1 MDNNVK
7 GIIDIL
13 KKGVEEEFDN
23 AIKIDW
29 IMLQKAASKFLSEQA
44 SFSAAKIQTQKI
56 SQIVSMN
63 SVVGYEHFS
72 SDIIKRANE
81 SKRFYN
87 ALFEFDIAL
96 TNYLGEVPKRG
107 LYVFFDQ
114 DGKPSTYDMS
124 MQDLANMSQGRGR
137 IAKLNRNGLRSIE
150 EQIDENAQDDLEH
163 IHQGTCAAMG
173 VNKRL
178 EQFYARRG
186 KQTVIN
192 KKTNTTITKNAQ
204 KQGGL
209 LMWKTAGTWKIA
221 KIANQ
226 GVVGEAYAQFLMTK
240 HKTKQ
245 DYLVGIET
253 GSSPFYSH
261 SLIAKFYKYLST
273 VTNNPAIVE
282 EDIYTEWA
290 QYAVKGQKA
299 GLPTPEQY
307 IRTAYTILSS
317 ADEIAPNN
325 LKNMITLAFEKDSAL
340 APFIGEFTDKEF
352 EKGLEKIMNETG
364 FQNANINMIVPIFK

>member
-1 MDNNVK
+1 MDNDVK

-13 KKGVEEEFDN
+13 KDGVKEEFDSM
-23 AIKIDW
+23 IKVNW
-29 IMLQKAASKFLSEQA
+29 IMLQQAASKFLSEQA
-44 SFSAAKIQTQKI
+44 SFQASKVQTQKI

-63 SVVGYEHFS
+63 AVTGYENFS
-72 SDIIKRANE
+72 SDTIKRANE
-81 SKRFYN
+81 SKRFYK

-124 MQDLANMSQGRGR
+124 MEDLANMSQGRGR
-137 IAKLNRNGLRSIE
+137 IAKLNKNGLRSIE
-150 EQIDENAQDDLEH
+150 EQIDKKAQGDLEH
-163 IHQGTCAAMG
+163 INQGACAAIG

-178 EQFYARRG
+178 ERFYTNRG
-186 KQTVIN
+186 KQTIVN
-192 KKTNTTITKNAQ
+192 KKTNTTVTKNAQ

-209 LMWKTAGTWKIA
+209 LMWKTAGAWKVV
-221 KIANQ
+221 KVANQ
-226 GVVGEAYAQFLMTK
+226 GVIGEAYASFLMTR
-240 HKTKQ
+240 HKSRQ
-245 DYLVGIET
+245 DYLVGVET
-253 GSSPFYSH
+253 GSSPYYSH

-317 ADEIAPNN
+317 VDEIAPQN

-340 APFIGEFTDKEF
+340 APFLGEFTNKEF
-352 EKGLEKIMNETG
+352 EKGLDKIMKNSG
-364 FQNANINMIVPIFK
+364 FQDAKMHMVIPFQ

>member
-1 MDNNVK
+1 MDSNVK

-13 KKGVEEEFDN
+13 KEGVKEEFDS
-23 AIKIDW
+23 AMKINW
-29 IMLQKAASKFLSEQA
+29 TMLQQAASKFLSEQA
-44 SFSAAKIQTQKI
+44 SFQAARVQTQKI
-56 SQIVSMN
+56 SQIISMN
-63 SVVGYEHFS
+63 SVTGYENFS

-81 SKRFYN
+81 SKRFYR
-87 ALFEFDIAL
+87 ALFEFDMAL
-96 TNYLGEVPKRG
+96 TNYLGEIPKRG

-124 MQDLANMSQGRGR
+124 MEDLANMSQGKGR
-137 IAKLNRNGLRSIE
+137 IAKLNRNGLQSIE
-150 EQIDENAQDDLEH
+150 EQIDENAKGDLEH
-163 IHQGTCAAMG
+163 MNQGACAAMG

-192 KKTNTTITKNAQ
+192 KKTNVTTVKNAQ

-209 LMWKTAGTWKIA
+209 LMWKTGGTWKVV
-221 KIANQ
+221 KVANQ
-226 GVVGEAYAQFLMTK
+226 GVIGEAYASFLMTK
-240 HKTKQ
+240 HKSRQ
-245 DYLVGIET
+245 DYLIGIEP
-253 GSSPFYSH
+253 GSPPFFNH

-307 IRTAYTILSS
+307 IRTAYTILASS
-317 ADEIAPNN
+317 DEIAPKN

-352 EKGLEKIMNETG
+352 EKGLEQIMKDSG
-364 FQNANINMIVPIFK
+364 FQNANINMIIPF

>member
-1 MDNNVK
+1 MDNNVS

-13 KKGVEEEFDN
+13 KRGVKEEFDSQ
-23 AIKIDW
+23 IKIDW
-29 IMLQKAASKFLSEQA
+29 SRLQQAALKFLSEQSSFQA
-44 SFSAAKIQTQKI
+44 SKIKSQKV
-56 SQIVSMN
+56 SQIVSMS
-63 SVVGYEHFS
+63 SVNGYENFS

-81 SKRFYN
+81 SKKFYR

-124 MQDLANMSQGRGR
+124 MEDLANMSQGRGR
-137 IAKLNRNGLRSIE
+137 IAKLNRNGLKSIE
-150 EQIDENAQDDLEH
+150 EQIDKNAQGDLEH
-163 IHQGTCAAMG
+163 MNKGACAAMG
-173 VNKRL
+173 VNRRL
-178 EQFYARRG
+178 EQFYAHRG
-186 KQTVIN
+186 KQTIVN
-192 KKTNTTITKNAQ
+192 KKTNTTIVKNAQ

-209 LMWKTAGTWKIA
+209 LMWKTGGSWKIA

-226 GVVGEAYAQFLMTK
+226 GVVGEAYTQFLMTK

-245 DYLVGIET
+245 DYLVGVET
-253 GSSPFYSH
+253 GAPPFYSH

-317 ADEIAPNN
+317 SDKISPKN
-325 LKNMITLAFEKDSAL
+325 LKNMITVAFEKDSAL
-340 APFIGEFTDKEF
+340 APFIAEFTEA
-352 EKGLEKIMNETG
+352 EYETGLEKIVKESG
-364 FQNANINMIVPIFK
+364 FQDARINIMIPFR